1 MALREPSRPS
11 EPDWNFIDIQPH
23 EVCIYLVLSLFIM
36 KAAIVGLP
44 EL

>member
-11 EPDWNFIDIQPH
+11 EPDWNFLDIQLH
-23 EVCIYLVLSLFIM
+23 ECIYLVLSLFIM